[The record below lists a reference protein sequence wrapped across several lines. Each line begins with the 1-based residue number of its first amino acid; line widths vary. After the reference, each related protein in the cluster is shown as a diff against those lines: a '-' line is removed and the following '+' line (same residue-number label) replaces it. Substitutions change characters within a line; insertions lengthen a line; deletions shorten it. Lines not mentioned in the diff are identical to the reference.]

1 MRKRSNEEKQF
12 IESIDRLLSGE
23 EVEGFEDMSEDYQ
36 TAINFARKLAELRA
50 EPSPEFRDQLK
61 QRLLLQLTRQ
71 EVETAREKERG
82 ISFWEFLKNLVP
94 QSPAWRTATVTIAV
108 VLVTVGV
115 LWRTGMFT
123 QAPVL
128 ETTVLEAPATESLE
142 RGVAPKV
149 GATPPAPV
157 VERAIQPLLQLEAA
171 QLEPVFYPLGQT
183 VEIELVFRNVSS
195 ESITVSPFPPS
206 IHIVGRSTIRPARS
220 FAQGT
225 GELVLPPSESQSYTL
240 VWDQQDS
247 SEKQVMPGW
256 YTVYVGEVTIT
267 KDTEPRET
275 SLSLP
280 PAIKL
285 LIQFPQGAIEKAIE
299 LNQSQTVNDI
309 TITLERVELSASEV
323 KFYAFNV
330 PPDYSLPQGSDRP
343 SPSLMALHAYAE
355 YILDN
360 GPKIDAGTSGIRFL
374 DNGMRHIWSMLD
386 PVPKDAGELT
396 FIITGLGEWEGP
408 WVFTISLQD

>member
-1 MRKRSNEEKQF
+1 
-12 IESIDRLLSGE
+12 
-23 EVEGFEDMSEDYQ
+23 
-36 TAINFARKLAELRA
+36 
-50 EPSPEFRDQLK
+50 
-61 QRLLLQLTRQ
+61 
-71 EVETAREKERG
+71 
-82 ISFWEFLKNLVP
+82 
-94 QSPAWRTATVTIAV
+94 
-108 VLVTVGV
+108 
-115 LWRTGMFT
+115 MFT

>member
-1 MRKRSNEEKQF
+1 MRKRSDEEKQF

-23 EVEGFEDMSEDYQ
+23 EVEGFEDMSEDYH
-36 TAINFARKLAELRA
+36 TAINFARNLAELRA
-50 EPSPEFRDQLK
+50 EPSPEFRDRLK

-71 EVETAREKERG
+71 EVETAREKERR

-123 QAPVL
+123 QAPGL

-149 GATPPAPV
+149 GAPPPAPSM
-157 VERAIQPLLQLEAA
+157 ERA
-171 QLEPVFYPLGQT
+171 T
-183 VEIELVFRNVSS
+183 
-195 ESITVSPFPPS
+195 
-206 IHIVGRSTIRPARS
+206 
-220 FAQGT
+220 
-225 GELVLPPSESQSYTL
+225 
-240 VWDQQDS
+240 
-247 SEKQVMPGW
+247 
-256 YTVYVGEVTIT
+256 
-267 KDTEPRET
+267 
-275 SLSLP
+275 
-280 PAIKL
+280 
-285 LIQFPQGAIEKAIE
+285 QFPQGAMEKVIE
-299 LNQSQTVNDI
+299 LNQSQTVNGI
-309 TITLERVELSASEV
+309 TLTLERVELSASEV

-343 SPSLMALHAYAE
+343 PPSLMALHAYAE
-355 YILDN
+355 YSLDN
-360 GPKIDAGTSGIRFL
+360 APTIDAGTSGIRFL

-386 PVPKDAGELT
+386 PVPKDARELT